1 MSIKLMTTPTSEDSY
16 FLQLMLPTH
25 GRNLL
30 YSRPTHILIFGVH
43 LSTLS
48 SHVGIIFPGSRNI
61 ISFKPAENG
70 QGQSSQLTEL
80 YPSSFRCGKNQCCA
94 KPNILFIFIYHQMTK
109 HKCNFCHY
117 ETVCKS
123 SLTKHIKLLHTELF
137 ECNKYL
143 SI

>member
-1 MSIKLMTTPTSEDSY
+1 MSIKLMTTSTSEDSG

-61 ISFKPAENG
+61 ISFKPAKNG

-94 KPNILFIFIYHQMTK
+94 KPNILYYLSSFITK
-109 HKCNFCHY
+109 WQNKNVTT
-117 ETVCKS
+117 END
-123 SLTKHIKLLHTELF
+123 LREIKLLSSH
-137 ECNKYL
+137 N
-143 SI
+143 S